1 MTARVIVT
9 RASAQA
15 GYLESALRTQG
26 LQPIGVP
33 AIAVEID
40 PPGGQLD
47 AVARVLHTFDW
58 VVITSPNG
66 ARAIVAAAERVFT
79 SLGTPDWAA
88 MGDSTAEILEREGV
102 QVAFRPSRPDA
113 RTLADELPFA
123 ARQVVVLLR
132 GDLASDDLP
141 DRLRR
146 RGAVVT
152 NVVAYRTLEGPPSS
166 GPLLCEAFAEGRPD
180 AVLLASGSAARG
192 LVSLAEAEG
201 LDVTSLPAVC
211 IGPETARE
219 AARLGFHVLATSP
232 EPDPGS
238 LAATTAAALAQPME
252 KR

>member
-1 MTARVIVT
+1 MPRVLVT

-15 GYLESALRTQG
+15 GSLEFALRKQG
-26 LQPIGVP
+26 LEPIGVP

-40 PPGGQLD
+40 PPGGELD

-66 ARAIVAAAERVFT
+66 ARAILAAAERVFT

-88 MGDSTAEILEREGV
+88 IGDSTAEILERDDV
-102 QVAFRPSRPDA
+102 QVAFRPSRPA
-113 RTLADELPFA
+113 GRALADELPFA
-123 ARQVVVLLR
+123 AGQEVVLLR
-132 GDLASDDLP
+132 GDLAGDELP
-141 DRLRR
+141 ERLRR

-152 NVVAYRTLEGPPSS
+152 DVVAYRTIEGPLSS
-166 GPLLCEAFAEGRPD
+166 GPPLREAFAEGRPD

-192 LVSLAEAEG
+192 LVSLAEVEG
-201 LDVTSLPAVC
+201 LDVISLPAIC

-219 AARLGFHVLATSP
+219 AARLGFDVLATAPKPDSP
-232 EPDPGS
+232 F

-252 KR
+252 TR